1 MAVKKDESS
10 FVKAYKDE
18 GIEFKSFQ
26 ESQRRQDRA
35 ENSSF
40 SLMRGLAQSKEE
52 ASEHGVLGSSLPP
65 LRDRGSIMNL
75 VHGKT
80 SASSAPNSLPEA
92 RINLVDVARPLR
104 NRSSIHAFLSQNVP
118 EEDMSFDTNPYLQNH
133 DSTVAPI
140 PPSSGAQTT
149 SQKRYSSLFKS
160 SGNSEFNQNKN
171 SDSLQ
176 DIYKRLLECQ

>member
-40 SLMRGLAQSKEE
+40 SLMRGLAQSKDE

-80 SASSAPNSLPEA
+80 SASSALNSLPEA
-92 RINLVDVARPLR
+92 RVNLMDVARPLR

-118 EEDMSFDTNPYLQNH
+118 DDMAFDTNPYIQNH

-140 PPSSGAQTT
+140 PSSQGAQVAP
-149 SQKRYSSLFKS
+149 QKRYSSLFKN
-160 SGNSEFNQNKN
+160 SGSSEFNQNKT